1 MRYMIEHGLDVCS
14 AGASDLLHAVAE
26 QGPTVSSAAAAEV
39 LVNAGLFVSA
49 QRKSDYFTPLHC
61 AVISGALP
69 LVETLLRLGADVNA
83 VAQVRVVTTIAF
95 STLKCFYIR
104 MLIV

>member
-1 MRYMIEHGLDVCS
+1 MLRSFLQMRYMIEHGLDVCS

-26 QGPTVSSAAAAEV
+26 QGPTISSAAAAEV

-49 QRKSDYFTPLHC
+49 QRKIDYFTPLHC

-83 VAQVRVVTTIAF
+83 VAQVR
-95 STLKCFYIR
+95 
-104 MLIV
+104 